1 MKAEDVPAEW
11 MAVAERD
18 LPPGRPLNTAML
30 RAALA
35 AVAPLIAAAEREA
48 CAAIADG
55 TSGDP
60 EWHGET
66 WIAQRIAAAIRARS
80 DAP

>member
-1 MKAEDVPAEW
+1 MKIEDVPDDW
-11 MAVAERD
+11 MLEAVKVMRAGSSIYD
-18 LPPGRPLNTAML
+18 NT
-30 RAALA
+30 RAAIA